1 MIKIF
6 RKKRQQLIIEN
17 KTAKYLKYAIG
28 EIVLVV
34 IGILIAIS
42 INNWN
47 EKLKIK
53 LNKITFNYKI
63 IILLLLVVTS
73 SCKPIYLTKS
83 FKIKQVP
90 EVPNYKLESS
100 WAVLPWTY
108 SEELQKLSSQEQDT
122 LIADVFYVYPTLLL
136 DKKDTRWNVSVND
149 SVQNKRVLNVAVQ
162 FQASAWATA
171 GKLYIPFY
179 RQAHIRAYSMYNQG
193 GKQAFEIAYKDV
205 KVAFETYLDTYNNGR
220 PIIIASHSQGTTLT
234 KRLLKEFFDGTPLQ
248 KQLIAAYIPGIGVSP
263 NEFTYIKPMTT
274 PTATGGFVSWNTYKK
289 NSYPKK
295 YDIWYKGKATS
306 NPITWDIATTT
317 DFSQHKGFYFT
328 NGKYY
333 EKALKITI
341 TDGLV
346 WTTLPRFPLRI
357 FALFKKNYHSGDINL
372 FWKDIKTNAKL
383 RVNAWN

>member
-1 MIKIF
+1 M
-6 RKKRQQLIIEN
+6 QLFSEN
-17 KTAKYLKYAIG
+17 KTANYIKYAIG
-28 EIVLVV
+28 QIVLVV
-34 IGILIAIS
+34 IGILIVLS

-47 EKLKIK
+47 EKPKIK

-171 GKLYIPFY
+171 GKF
-179 RQAHIRAYSMYNQG
+179 
-193 GKQAFEIAYKDV
+193 
-205 KVAFETYLDTYNNGR
+205 
-220 PIIIASHSQGTTLT
+220 
-234 KRLLKEFFDGTPLQ
+234 
-248 KQLIAAYIPGIGVSP
+248 
-263 NEFTYIKPMTT
+263 
-274 PTATGGFVSWNTYKK
+274 
-289 NSYPKK
+289 
-295 YDIWYKGKATS
+295 
-306 NPITWDIATTT
+306 
-317 DFSQHKGFYFT
+317 
-328 NGKYY
+328 
-333 EKALKITI
+333 
-341 TDGLV
+341 
-346 WTTLPRFPLRI
+346 
-357 FALFKKNYHSGDINL
+357 
-372 FWKDIKTNAKL
+372 
-383 RVNAWN
+383 